1 MESNYFALLELPVAF
16 DLDKE
21 HLRKL
26 YTQLQQRFHPD
37 RVATLS
43 TEDRQKNLQ
52 LSMDINQAYHT
63 LKDPLLRAQHLLAL
77 EGIQV
82 NGEND
87 TIKPPPALLMEMME
101 FREAIQEGSVVHLQA
116 LQDALAKQ
124 WNDGLDSLSNAFR
137 TKHMARAAEET
148 IRLRYIEKIRQELRI
163 KLQHG
168 KESLV

>member
-116 LQDALAKQ
+116 LQDAL
-124 WNDGLDSLSNAFR
+124 DSLSNAFR